1 MWTVLPLNVQLL
13 SPLECRPGVVRQHG
27 HTAQRLKPVRRLERI
42 NRRGLLYA
50 RDAECILILERFD
63 RPAQHGRM
71 RHRGVKHSVH
81 VRVLAENSLAGA
93 KRHDVVTLHRLSDVA
108 PSVPRLELQLFLL
121 RYR

>member
-13 SPLECRPGVVRQHG
+13 SPLECRPRVVREHG
-27 HTAQRLKPVRRLERI
+27 HTTERLNPVRRFERI

-50 RDAECILILERFD
+50 RDAECVLILERFD
-63 RPAQHGRM
+63 RPSQHRRM
-71 RHRGVKHSVH
+71 RHRGVEHPVH

-93 KRHDVVTLHRLSDVA
+93 KRDDVVTLHRLSELA

-121 RYR
+121 RY